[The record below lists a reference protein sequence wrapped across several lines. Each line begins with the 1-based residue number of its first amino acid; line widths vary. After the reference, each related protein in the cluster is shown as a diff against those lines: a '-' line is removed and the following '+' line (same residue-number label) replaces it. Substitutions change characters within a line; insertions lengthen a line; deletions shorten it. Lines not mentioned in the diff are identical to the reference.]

1 VPSAAKVAVTGDAA
15 CTEAADAAGAKAT
28 CASGEAT
35 DVAPTKSAHV
45 TSAEATA
52 HVTSAK
58 TTAHVAAAAK
68 AAAAAMAAT
77 TTTAAA
83 AGFGTGSKQ
92 AAGEYGTRQ
101 NHHHSSSH
109 DILLWDGRTVRR
121 RSFQTPTFSKGKR
134 QRRDGVKMAMQMP
147 RLH

>member
-1 VPSAAKVAVTGDAA
+1 VPSATKVVVTGDAA
-15 CTEAADAAGAKAT
+15 STEAADAKAT

-45 TSAEATA
+45 TSAKTA
-52 HVTSAK
+52 
-58 TTAHVAAAAK
+58 AHVAAAAK
-68 AAAAAMAAT
+68 AAAAMAAT
-77 TTTAAA
+77 TTTAA

-109 DILLWDGRTVRR
+109 DILLLDGRTVRR
-121 RSFQTPTFSKGKR
+121 RSFQASALSKGKR
-134 QRRDGVKMAMQMP
+134 QRRDAVKMAILM
-147 RLH
+147 RWLY